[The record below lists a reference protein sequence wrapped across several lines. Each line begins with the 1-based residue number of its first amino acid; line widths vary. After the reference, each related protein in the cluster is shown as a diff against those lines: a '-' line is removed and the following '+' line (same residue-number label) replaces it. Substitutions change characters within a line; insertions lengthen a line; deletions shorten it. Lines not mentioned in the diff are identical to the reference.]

1 MASVQ
6 GTMVPQLVQE
16 VVPSDQDACQPSYL
30 RDIRDTQRSVSLSG
44 GYEMNWV
51 QCYTLYRKDCE
62 SWVFEE
68 DANEI
73 LKLIQYDIDFAA
85 TEAKKIKDPELA
97 SEYRQEAATL
107 AAELEKIKTWLP
119 TAKHKDVV
127 SLELYEV
134 TAFELPLRFRDY
146 YLY

>member
-1 MASVQ
+1 
-6 GTMVPQLVQE
+6 
-16 VVPSDQDACQPSYL
+16 
-30 RDIRDTQRSVSLSG
+30 
-44 GYEMNWV
+44 
-51 QCYTLYRKDCE
+51 
-62 SWVFEE
+62 VFEE